1 MPEGHTIHRLAR
13 DQRPLFVGERLRV
26 STIMERFADGAALLD
41 GRRLAAIDAHGKH
54 LFYDFEDDVFLHV
67 HLGLYGRVRSGHEPA
82 PEPVGALRVRMET
95 KASWL
100 DLRGPAACD
109 LLSPSER
116 DAILARLGPDPLRA
130 DAEPERAYARIRKSR
145 VSLAQLFM
153 DQSVI
158 AGIGNIYRAE
168 ILYRHGIDPFAPGTS
183 LERATFDAAW
193 TDLGKLMRAGVRAG
207 RIVTTDP
214 ADRPKANGRVARGS
228 SFYVYHRT
236 GEGCRRCGAI
246 VQSTLVAGRT
256 LYWCPREQPAK
267 A

>member
-13 DQRPLFVGERLRV
+13 DQRPLFVGKKLRI
-26 STIMERFADGAALLD
+26 STIMERFAESAALLD
-41 GRRLAAIDAHGKH
+41 GRRLSGIDAHGKH
-54 LFYDFEDDVFLHV
+54 LFYDFGDDVLLHV
-67 HLGLYGRVRSGHEPA
+67 HLGLYGRVRSGEEPA

-109 LLSPSER
+109 IVAPEER
-116 DAILARLGPDPLRA
+116 DAILRRLGPDPLRSDA
-130 DAEPERAYARIRKSR
+130 DPDRAYARIAKSR

-168 ILYRHGIDPFAPGTS
+168 ILYRHAIDPFAPGTS
-183 LERATFDAAW
+183 LARSVFDAAW
-193 TDLGKLMRAGVRAG
+193 PDLAKLMRSGVRAG

-214 ADRPKANGRVARGS
+214 ADRLRAGGRVSRS
-228 SFYVYHRT
+228 DSFYVYHRT
-236 GEGCRRCGAI
+236 GEPCRRCGAI
-246 VQSTLVAGRT
+246 VVSALVAGRT
-256 LYWCPREQPAK
+256 LYYCPREQHG
-267 A
+267 